1 MNPTGLHRFRPGRTE
16 LSALYRLAIPIVAV
30 QVGIM
35 LMGVVDIIMVGHIS
49 PEALAA
55 VAAGNMYF
63 FAVAVFGM
71 GILFAL
77 DPIVSQAVGARDE
90 PAIAR
95 AIQRGLLIAGILA
108 LWIVVALLFAGSV
121 LSFLRQPAAIVPMA
135 RTYTRVLIP
144 GTFPLLAFFVFR
156 QSLQSMMIT
165 RPIVVGMVA
174 GNIVNGV
181 LNWILIY
188 GHFGAPALGVA
199 GSAWATSISRWLL
212 LAVVL
217 GSGWRV
223 LLPYVRHWHADSFA
237 LAPLGRM
244 LRLGAPI
251 GLHQVLEYGAFA
263 AVMMVMGA
271 LGTVQIAS
279 HQVAINLA
287 SLTFMVPLGVAQA
300 GGVRVGQAIGR
311 NDNAAARRAAGGAML
326 LGVGFMCIA
335 ALVFM
340 TMPRL
345 LAAIYTNDVGV
356 LALSAALIQVAG
368 VFQVFDGLQ
377 VVGAGLL
384 RGVGDTRVPMVA
396 GLLGFWFVGM
406 PVSLYLA
413 LRTRLGAVGL
423 WWGLVLGLAVVGV
436 FLLFRAYHHLGR
448 DHGRFAIESAAVVGT

>member
-1 MNPTGLHRFRPGRTE
+1 MNNTGIHRFRPGRGE
-16 LSALYRLAIPIVAV
+16 LRALYRLAIPVVAV

-35 LMGVVDIIMVGHIS
+35 LMGVVDVIMVGHIS

-63 FAVAVFGM
+63 FAAAVFGM
-71 GILFAL
+71 GILFGL

-95 AIQRGLLIAGILA
+95 AVQRGLLIAGLLA
-108 LWIVVALLFAGSV
+108 VWLSVALLFTGPV
-121 LSFLRQPAAIVPMA
+121 LTFLRQPASIVPMA

-156 QSLQSMMIT
+156 QSLQSMTIT
-165 RPIVVGMVA
+165 RPILFGIIA

-181 LNWILIY
+181 LNWVLIY

-212 LAVVL
+212 VAIVL

-223 LLPYVRHWHADSFA
+223 LVPYVRHWHADSFA
-237 LAPLGRM
+237 LGPLLRM
-244 LRLGAPI
+244 FHLGAPI
-251 GLHQVLEYGAFA
+251 GLHQLLEYGAFA

-300 GGVRVGQAIGR
+300 GGVLVGQAVGR
-311 NDNAAARRAAGGAML
+311 NESAAARRAAGGAML
-326 LGVGFMCIA
+326 LGVGFMCLTAI
-335 ALVFM
+335 VFLM
-340 TMPRL
+340 IPRV
-345 LAAIYTNDVGV
+345 LAAIYTNDVAV
-356 LALSAALIQVAG
+356 LALSASLIQVAG

-377 VVGAGLL
+377 VVGAGVL

-396 GLLGFWFVGM
+396 GLLGFWFFGM
-406 PVSLYLA
+406 PVSVYLG
-413 LRTRLGAVGL
+413 LRTPLGAVGL

-448 DHGRFAIESAAVVGT
+448 DHSRVAIEDSVAVAS